1 MNIVLSKIKVLSGQ
15 FNSILK
21 QEKHR
26 VQRGVTHRAEVCAQF
41 RYNLRII
48 WFRFRK
54 PKFEPQRH
62 HTVMLSEEWHLLSH
76 NSVCCVPT
84 TFPPLNLLSNKPYLD
99 QNTACLSPPPP
110 PKEGRR
116 SRVNRT
122 YLTFLYSV
130 PRAPGTEWPLRRH
143 AGRIIVRFI
152 VRTLRV
158 LRTEREL
165 SSGGTSR
172 L

>member
-110 PKEGRR
+110 PPPLERR
-116 SRVNRT
+116 AEIT
-122 YLTFLYSV
+122 GQQDI
-130 PRAPGTEWPLRRH
+130 PDIPLQRS
-143 AGRIIVRFI
+143 A
-152 VRTLRV
+152 
-158 LRTEREL
+158 
-165 SSGGTSR
+165 SPWN
-172 L
+172 